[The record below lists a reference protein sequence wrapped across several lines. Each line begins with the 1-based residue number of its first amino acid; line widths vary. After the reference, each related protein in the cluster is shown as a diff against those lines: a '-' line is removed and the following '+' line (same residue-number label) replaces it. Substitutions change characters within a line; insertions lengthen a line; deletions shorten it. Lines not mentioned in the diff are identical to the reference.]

1 MLIVALR
8 RRTVEADL
16 QCHPYARQSPQNVQ
30 TSSDEKHSVGQH
42 GGRGGRRTS
51 GQNVTDV
58 AEQERFA
65 PGYEN
70 LANTE
75 CGCFAGDP
83 SHSLRA
89 ERASRCLR

>member
-1 MLIVALR
+1 MSPVRAAKPAECPDVVR
-8 RRTVEADL
+8 REAF
-16 QCHPYARQSPQNVQ
+16 RWS
-30 TSSDEKHSVGQH
+30 H